1 MAREAALRK
10 RLARERTPE
19 APGTPTT
26 LITLMNQ
33 AARNKLMQTRG
44 AGFRSGRGR

>member
-10 RLARERTPE
+10 LLDRSRTPE
-19 APGTPTT
+19 PPGTPRT

-33 AARNKLMQTRG
+33 DARNKLMQTRG